1 MARVRL
7 ILMVLLAAAVS
18 LAAGLTV
25 NWLADLMPCQG
36 EGLSCNIDAAI
47 GGYGAIILAALGAV
61 VFAMTLLI
69 ARTRKAL
76 AGAACVLLLPL
87 IVLFLLTKI
96 DTWRYVGFDPYPSFR
111 SFLVMLVP
119 PACAVVVQYL
129 ILRLAVPAASTVH
142 RG

>member
-18 LAAGLTV
+18 LAAGLAV
-25 NWLADLMPCQG
+25 NWLADLMRCQG

-47 GGYGAIILAALGAV
+47 GGYGAIILAALGPV
-61 VFAMTLLI
+61 VFGVTLLI

-96 DTWRYVGFDPYPSFR
+96 DTWSYVGFDPYPSFR
-111 SFLVMLVP
+111 SFLTMLVP
-119 PACAVVVQYL
+119 PVCAVAVQYL
-129 ILRLAVPAASTVH
+129 ILRLAVPAAPVIPAA
-142 RG
+142 

>member
-18 LAAGLTV
+18 LAAGLAV
-25 NWLADLMPCQG
+25 NWLTDLIPCQG
-36 EGLSCNIDAAI
+36 EGLACNIDVAI
-47 GGYGAIILAALGAV
+47 GGYGSMIWAGLGAV

-111 SFLVMLVP
+111 SFLTMLAP

-129 ILRLAVPAASTVH
+129 ILRLAVPAASSVH

>member
-18 LAAGLTV
+18 LAAGLAV

-36 EGLSCNIDAAI
+36 EGLACNIDAAI
-47 GGYGAIILAALGAV
+47 GGYGAIILAALAPVLFGA
-61 VFAMTLLI
+61 TLLI
-69 ARTRKAL
+69 ARARKAL

-119 PACAVVVQYL
+119 PVCAVAVQYL
-129 ILRLAVPAASTVH
+129 ILRLAVPAAPAIPAA
-142 RG
+142 